1 MDTNCEDSKT
11 SDPHKLLLNLSDK
24 PNLKRSDKYVALS
37 NLRIYYTWKNIKTS
51 YKNNKFKISAPTWN
65 EEFEL
70 PDGSYSVSD
79 IQDYF
84 EYILKKH
91 ETVTDN
97 PSIRIYINK
106 IENRVIFKLKTG
118 YHLEFLTSETMKL
131 LDSTKSK
138 ITKDKNGESVPC
150 LEITE
155 VVLVYYNIAENDYG
169 QDSTVLHEFLP
180 NKSFCQLLNISP
192 KNSIFLETFNPE
204 FSYIEVWFTQDQNS
218 KPLKIDDKI
227 NITLVVN

>member
-1 MDTNCEDSKT
+1 M
-11 SDPHKLLLNLSDK
+11 
-24 PNLKRSDKYVALS
+24 
-37 NLRIYYTWKNIKTS
+37 
-51 YKNNKFKISAPTWN
+51 
-65 EEFEL
+65 
-70 PDGSYSVSD
+70 
-79 IQDYF
+79 
-84 EYILKKH
+84 KKH

-138 ITKDKNGESVPC
+138 ITKDKNSESVPC